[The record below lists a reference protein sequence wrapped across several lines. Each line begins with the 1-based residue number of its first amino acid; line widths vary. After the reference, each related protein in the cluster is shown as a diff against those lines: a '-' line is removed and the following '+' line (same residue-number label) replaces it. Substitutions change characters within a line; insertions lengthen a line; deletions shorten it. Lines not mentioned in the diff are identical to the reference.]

1 MSRALRTRIHSVPAK
16 AKLSQ
21 EQVKTIRRRVRAG
34 ERQSEL
40 AVEYGVN
47 RKTIRRRLDTFQLAD
62 AEREARIAAKRLRR
76 QAQRER
82 RTLRERERERAA
94 ALAPIRE
101 TGVRIG
107 EPGRARRLSP
117 YEQWLETPK
126 NLSRRAFAEARG
138 LVRVRNP
145 EGTVCGWRERAEIDA
160 LLESGWL
167 LA

>member
-1 MSRALRTRIHSVPAK
+1 VPAK

-21 EQVKTIRRRVRAG
+21 EQVKQIRRRFRAG
-34 ERQSEL
+34 EHLTEL
-40 AVEYGVN
+40 AIEYGVN
-47 RKTIRRRLDTFQLAD
+47 RKTLRRRLDALELAE

-76 QAQRER
+76 QAERER
-82 RTLRERERERAA
+82 RTLRERERAA
-94 ALAPIRE
+94 APASIRSDRE

-107 EPGRARRLSP
+107 ERGRARRLSP

-126 NLSRRAFAEARG
+126 NLSGRAFAEARG

-160 LLESGWL
+160 LLEAGWL